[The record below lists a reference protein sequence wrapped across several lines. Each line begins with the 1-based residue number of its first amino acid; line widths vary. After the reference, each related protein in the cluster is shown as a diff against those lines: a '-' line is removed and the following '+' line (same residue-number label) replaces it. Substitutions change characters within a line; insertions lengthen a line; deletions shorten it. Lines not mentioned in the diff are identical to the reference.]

1 MSRGVE
7 ERCGRGVQQRG
18 FAERFSTGVQK
29 EEEEE
34 KKKKKKKETRT
45 VKLREP

>member
-1 MSRGVE
+1 MWRGVE
-7 ERCGRGVQQRG
+7 EWCCREVQQRG
-18 FAERFSTGVQK
+18 FAERFSRGVQK

-34 KKKKKKKETRT
+34 EETRT